1 MADIRIDNLYKHF
14 GKQAVLRNVSLNIAD
29 GEFFVVVGPS
39 GCGKSTLLRIVAG
52 LEQLSSG
59 EIRIGGRLVNKL
71 APGRRNAAMV
81 FQNYALLPHLTVF
94 ENIAF
99 GMCIRREPRD
109 EIRRRV
115 AEAARILELD
125 PFLQKRPAQLSG
137 GQCQRVALGRALVR
151 QPDVFLFDEPLSNLD
166 ARLRG
171 DMRAELLR
179 LHARFPATTLY
190 VTHDQIEAMTLGD
203 RICVIKEGAIQQIAG
218 ADEIYNSPANQFVA
232 AFFGAPP
239 MNIVSGRLSGSG
251 GAFRLSLGGTAP
263 MNLWIKFPDLP
274 DALTDLPVAVGM
286 RPEKIR
292 AGVGRAP
299 DDLAIRGTV
308 ELAEMTGADAH
319 VHFRWQ
325 DLRLSA
331 RLDAARLPAP
341 GTTMDLWFSQSD
353 MHFFKDDGWRLRAL
367 NNRKGK

>member
-1 MADIRIDNLYKHF
+1 MANH
-14 GKQAVLRNVSLNIAD
+14 
-29 GEFFVVVGPS
+29 
-39 GCGKSTLLRIVAG
+39 LLRIVAG
-52 LEQLSSG
+52 LEQVSSG
-59 EIRIGGRLVNKL
+59 EIRIGGRLVNRL

-81 FQNYALLPHLTVF
+81 FQSYALLPHLKVF

-99 GMCIRREPRD
+99 GMRIRREPRD

-115 AEAARILELD
+115 AEAARILELE

-151 QPDVFLFDEPLSNLD
+151 NPDVFLFDEPLSNLD

-171 DMRAELLR
+171 GMRAELLR

-203 RICVIKEGAIQQIAG
+203 RICVIKEGTIQQIAG

-239 MNIVSGRLSGSG
+239 MNIVPGRLSGSG
-251 GAFRLSLGGTAP
+251 CAFRLSLGVAAP
-263 MNLWIKFPDLP
+263 VNLRIKFPDLR
-274 DALTDLPVAVGM
+274 DEISAMPVSAGV

-292 AGVGRAP
+292 AGAGRGP
-299 DDLAIRGTV
+299 DDITLRGTV

-319 VHFRWQ
+319 VHFRWHDQ
-325 DLRLSA
+325 RLSA
-331 RLDAARLPAP
+331 RLDAARPPAP
-341 GTTMDLWFSQSD
+341 GTIMDFWFSPID
-353 MHFFKDDGWRLRAL
+353 MHFFKDDGWRLRVER
-367 NNRKGK
+367 NKKENSQCDG

>member
-1 MADIRIDNLYKHF
+1 MADIRIDSLWKRF
-14 GKQAVLRNVSLNIAD
+14 GKQTVLRDVSLHIAD

-52 LEQLSSG
+52 LEQVSSG
-59 EIRIGGRLVNKL
+59 KIRIGGRLVNRL
-71 APGRRNAAMV
+71 PPGRRNAAMV
-81 FQNYALLPHLTVF
+81 FQSYALLPHLTVF

-99 GMCIRREPRD
+99 GMRIRRVPRD

-115 AEAARILELD
+115 AEAARILELEA
-125 PFLQKRPAQLSG
+125 FLEKRPAQLSG

-151 QPDVFLFDEPLSNLD
+151 RPDVFLFDEPLSNLD

-203 RICVIKEGAIQQIAG
+203 RICVIKDGAIQQIAR
-218 ADEIYNSPANQFVA
+218 ADEIYNAPANLFVA

-239 MNIVSGRLSGSG
+239 MNIIRGRLSGAG
-251 GAFRLSLGGTAP
+251 GAFQFAWGASPPAP
-263 MNLWIKFPDLP
+263 LRINFPDLP
-274 DALTDLPVAVGM
+274 RDLPEMPAAVGV
-286 RPEKIR
+286 RPEKIC
-292 AGVGRAP
+292 AGGGPGP
-299 DDLAIRGTV
+299 DAFALRGTV
-308 ELAEMTGADAH
+308 ELVEMTGADAH

-325 DLRLSA
+325 NQRL
-331 RLDAARLPAP
+331 AARLTAEQQPAP
-341 GTTMDLWFSQSD
+341 GAVMDFHCTRQAL
-353 MHFFKDDGWRLRAL
+353 HFFGEDGRRIRAEYIS
-367 NNRKGK
+367 